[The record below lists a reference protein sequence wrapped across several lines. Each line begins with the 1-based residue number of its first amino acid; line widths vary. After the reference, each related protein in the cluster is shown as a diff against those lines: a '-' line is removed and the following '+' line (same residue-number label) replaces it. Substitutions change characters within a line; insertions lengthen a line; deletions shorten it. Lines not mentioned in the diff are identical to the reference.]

1 MQSVEAPNN
10 PRARCHLSVRA
21 KCVSPHHLGGGYP
34 VAEFSRRV
42 GNPFPERNRIA
53 PEDEEIEYRLVV
65 NAIDQRVGMAKAGLG
80 AVAGGKATGMEV
92 QGASL
97 GQ

>member
-1 MQSVEAPNN
+1 MD
-10 PRARCHLSVRA
+10 
-21 KCVSPHHLGGGYP
+21 Y
-34 VAEFSRRV
+34 RR
-42 GNPFPERNRIA
+42 GERI
-53 PEDEEIEYRLVV
+53 RLVV

-80 AVAGGKATGMEV
+80 AVADGKVTGMEV

>member
-1 MQSVEAPNN
+1 MI
-10 PRARCHLSVRA
+10 C
-21 KCVSPHHLGGGYP
+21 CGGYV

-42 GNPFPERNRIA
+42 GNPFPERNRVA
-53 PEDEEIEYRLVV
+53 PWDEEIKDRRIVK
-65 NAIDQRVGMAKAGLG
+65 AIDQRVGMAKAGLG

-92 QGASL
+92 QGAAL